1 MQGEHRSQ
9 LDPVSAAA
17 VPGPE
22 GLTVH
27 LTPMRRRHLRSV
39 LRIEAL
45 VYPRP
50 WSLGLF
56 LSELGLRATRAY
68 VVARV
73 GPTVVGYAGLL
84 LAAGDGHITTV
95 AVDPVWHRHGIATRM
110 LLALSRAAVDKGCTS
125 LTLEVRVGNGGAQA
139 LYGRFG
145 FAPAGIRKGY
155 YQETDEDALVMW
167 AHDVDVAAHAERL
180 DGIEAS
186 LPGATVLEGEL

>member
-1 MQGEHRSQ
+1 
-9 LDPVSAAA
+9 
-17 VPGPE
+17 
-22 GLTVH
+22 
-27 LTPMRRRHLRSV
+27 MRRRHLRAV

-95 AVDPVWHRHGIATRM
+95 AVDPAWHRHGVATRM
-110 LLALSRAAVDKGCTS
+110 LLALARTAVARGCTS
-125 LTLEVRVGNGGAQA
+125 LTLEVRVSNGAAQD
-139 LYGRFG
+139 LYRRFG
-145 FAPAGIRKGY
+145 FVPAGIRKGY
-155 YQETDEDALVMW
+155 YQETNEDALVMW
-167 AHDVDVAAHAERL
+167 AHDVDSPAYAERL
-180 DGIEAS
+180 GDIEAT
-186 LPGATVLEGEL
+186 LPGTTVLEGEL

>member
-1 MQGEHRSQ
+1 M
-9 LDPVSAAA
+9 SALP

-39 LRIEAL
+39 LRIESL

-56 LSELGLRATRAY
+56 LSELGQRPSRSY

-73 GPTVVGYAGLL
+73 GPTVVGYAGLML
-84 LAAGDGHITTV
+84 VAGEGHITTV
-95 AVDPVWHRHGIATRM
+95 AVDPSWHRHRIATRM
-110 LLALSRAAVDKGCTS
+110 LLALARAGTRRGCTS
-125 LTLEVRVGNGGAQA
+125 LTLEVRVGNTGAQA
-139 LYGRFG
+139 LYRRFG
-145 FAPAGIRKGY
+145 FVPAGIRKGY
-155 YQETDEDALVMW
+155 YQETNEDALVMW
-167 AHDVDVAAHAERL
+167 AHDVDLPAYADRLAE
-180 DGIEAS
+180 IEAS

>member
-1 MQGEHRSQ
+1 MSGERASQ
-9 LDPVSAAA
+9 PLVVSAAA
-17 VPGPE
+17 VPGVE

-39 LRIEAL
+39 LRIEVL

-84 LAAGDGHITTV
+84 LAAGDGHVTTV
-95 AVDPVWHRHGIATRM
+95 AVDPAWHRHGVATRM
-110 LLALSRAAVDKGCTS
+110 LLALSRAGVARGCTS
-125 LTLEVRVGNGGAQA
+125 LTLEVRVRNDGAQA
-139 LYGRFG
+139 LYRRFG
-145 FAPAGIRKGY
+145 FVPAGIRKGY
-155 YQETDEDALVMW
+155 YQETNEDALVMW
-167 AHDVDVAAHAERL
+167 AHDVDLPAYAARL
-180 DGIEAS
+180 DGIEAA
-186 LPGATVLEGEL
+186 LAGATVLEGDL